1 MSILFYYKIHLHDSL
16 LVIHNINKYYF
27 NLSNMNKKF
36 MFSIALLM
44 SIVLGSGFTVANQT
58 AMAAVI
64 TYPNTNTLYDNA
76 YSSSNDK
83 YSSNY
88 GESEYDYDYYPS
100 YNNNDNNNNDNN
112 NTYTNDDKY
121 SSNYGESEYD
131 YAYYNNDNNN
141 KDTYTDDDKY
151 SDSYSKPSNT
161 YNNNNYNNNDYNNKN
176 TNDSYESTDDDKYSD
191 SYSNSDGYSKYP
203 TNDKLYECQKGPL
216 EGFFTSSVEFCIA
229 ANSNTK

>member
-1 MSILFYYKIHLHDSL
+1 MSILFYYKILLHDSL
-16 LVIHNINKYYF
+16 LVIRNINKYYF

-76 YSSSNDK
+76 YSSSDDK

-100 YNNNDNNNNDNN
+100 YNNNDK
-112 NTYTNDDKY
+112 TTTIPIQMMTNIHPITANLSMIMPTITTTTITKILIQIMTNIQTPIVNLAIHITITTTTTTTTTIKIPMTVMRALIINIQTPIVILMDIVNIQQTT
-121 SSNYGESEYD
+121 NYMN
-131 YAYYNNDNNN
+131 AK
-141 KDTYTDDDKY
+141 KDH
-151 SDSYSKPSNT
+151 
-161 YNNNNYNNNDYNNKN
+161 
-176 TNDSYESTDDDKYSD
+176 
-191 SYSNSDGYSKYP
+191 
-203 TNDKLYECQKGPL
+203 
-216 EGFFTSSVEFCIA
+216 
-229 ANSNTK
+229 